1 MINSFFSYN
10 GLGVDIMSTFLPT
23 ILMGLGLSMDAFSL
37 AILYG
42 TLSFNKRQA
51 ITLSMIVGAFHFFMP
66 LFGFHFGNFVFQM
79 LSINAHVLIGIIFT
93 IIAIQMFTSLNK
105 EEELITL
112 KNFGSLLLVG
122 FTVSI
127 DSFTVGIGLSAINEN
142 IYLAAFIFCLTSAL
156 FTLLGLLMGKKLN
169 KVFGQISVLVGSIIL
184 FGLGIYYFFF

>member
-1 MINSFFSYN
+1 
-10 GLGVDIMSTFLPT
+10 MSTFLPT

-66 LFGFHFGNFVFQM
+66 LFGFHFGNFVFQT

-112 KNFGSLLLVG
+112 KNFGSLLLFG

-169 KVFGQISVLVGSIIL
+169 KVFGQISVLIGSIIL